1 MSINRSAASVTT
13 KNAVNIAFDQTL
25 SPQVGA
31 ATAAQ
36 IAVGVLTP
44 NVQAAL
50 DQIWHGAM
58 TQPGQVIVTLSSRN
72 PNLAPTSSSSQ
83 VSVITVTGT
92 PTTGNLSIM
101 GYTVAILSTDT
112 TTQIATKIR
121 AVLVAVTSVF
131 ASVVASTNTVTVTF
145 VDTTAHMVDNNVQ
158 LGLTIAT
165 TTTTFGGTPGYLG
178 YGWWELLGS
187 ETKYT
192 RTFYS
197 WLRIA

>member
-13 KNAVNIAFDQTL
+13 KNAVDMTYDQTL
-25 SPQVGA
+25 FPQIGS

-36 IAVGVLTP
+36 QALGVDTP

-50 DQIWHGAM
+50 DQIWDGA
-58 TQPGQVIVTLSSRN
+58 TVQPGQVIVTLSSRN
-72 PNLAPTSSSSQ
+72 PNLAPTSSAAQ
-83 VSVITVTGT
+83 VSVITITGT

-101 GYTVAILSTDT
+101 GYQVAILSTDT

-121 AVLVAVTSVF
+121 TVLIAYPAVF
-131 ASVVASTNTVTVTF
+131 ASIVASTNTLTITF
-145 VDTTAHMVDNNVQ
+145 ADTADHRVDNNTQ

-165 TTTTFGGTPGYLG
+165 TTTTLGGTPGYLG

-192 RTFYS
+192 KTFYS

>member
-1 MSINRSAASVTT
+1 MAY
-13 KNAVNIAFDQTL
+13 DQSL
-25 SPQVGA
+25 FPQVGS

-36 IAVGVLTP
+36 QAVGVDTP

-50 DQIWHGAM
+50 DQIWDGA
-58 TQPGQVIVTLSSRN
+58 TAQPGTVIVTLTNRN

-83 VSVITVTGT
+83 VSVVTVTGT

-101 GYTVAILSTDT
+101 GYPVAILSTDT

-121 AVLVAVTSVF
+121 AVLIAYTGVF
-131 ASVVASTNTVTVTF
+131 TSVVASTNTVTVTY
-145 VDTTAHMVDNNVQ
+145 VDTKDHMVDNNVQ

-187 ETKYT
+187 ETKYS
-192 RTFYS
+192 RTLYT